1 MSMVSLFFSLKLYPI
16 AAILI
21 LISLP
26 IIGQVEVVVE
36 IPSPDS
42 LHTKDAAEALSSF
55 GPPDDGGDGFS
66 GAFEVKDYGYN
77 IFENINDTPE
87 LASLT
92 TRLFGDKISMF
103 TGDIRFEQVDISLPG
118 NSAIPVAITRTLSNP
133 DAWFKESLEF
143 ENWSLAIP
151 HVRSTYI
158 TDRSGNYK
166 TAYWPKGK
174 ACTSPLNANPSFSTS
189 TGGTSYYIHSNGY
202 WNGDSIYIPG
212 KGTVKLTT
220 KSGDSSHKRY
230 NNLNWKVDCVTNTGT
245 GHEGFKVITKDGLTY
260 YFTQKKIVRSIKD
273 LNLQPQVHQ
282 CRSNCPLPTLAPLG
296 DAPRLS
302 RYPQYHYFM
311 LATKI
316 QDRFGN
322 WVKYAYDSKGLVT
335 RIYANDGRNITISSR
350 NGRIES
356 ITANGRQWRYRYDD
370 YRLSTLKE
378 VERPDGKLWRFAH
391 DKSSSNTF
399 WWHVNIAKHSQIPT
413 RGIDCIEGG
422 ARDFVDI
429 THPEGARG
437 SFVVDEV
444 CHGQSNI
451 PKLRKVDPS
460 RSGVDSF
467 WFPKAYA
474 TFALRDKSII
484 LTSGEQYKWN
494 YTYSSNEGLFRGE
507 TIRARHRLSFGV
519 SGVETAHLSSTT
531 LEHHDGSKEIHYFD
545 RKHGS
550 SQGNLRY
557 VETYSSSGS
566 LLQRKSMTYANGAF
580 HGTAK
585 MYLNVTGSQ
594 DPFSANDIKN
604 GYSAEQIQRL
614 TKSIITQISSFN
626 DSDNYVTQF
635 SSFDSYDL
643 PSLKYEYN
651 STGSQKRYTKT
662 NYFHDTR
669 HWLLGLHAKT
679 AISANGSNYKTTSQ
693 TSYHSSSGSY
703 KSLPNYYYSYGR
715 WHTRN
720 TSYHTSG
727 VNAGLP
733 NQIHYNGTNRWV
745 ALSNYKRGVAQ
756 TIRTPSSLSTS
767 SQYAYKQVDANG
779 WVTKHTDFIGNCVN
793 YRYDSIGRLTL
804 IDPCNSKWLS
814 TSISYNT
821 TANSEGYT
829 HVRRGMLKRTIKRG
843 NYSYLTFYDNLLRPR
858 MTKESDT
865 SRESETKRFTRTN
878 YDSFNRPIYQSKP
891 YSLNATPYGVSIRYD
906 ALGRALKEED
916 NTTAGA
922 ITYSYLSSNRVQ
934 VTNNR
939 GYKTTSKLLAYGTP
953 ELKRLLTIS
962 SPHGVSTTL
971 AYNVYGNVTSIRQG
985 GVTESRVYDSYQQL
999 CKTIRPDIGNV
1010 AFFKNALGKTEWSS
1024 RGSSINSST
1033 NSCDYSVSSSDK
1045 TTVSYD
1051 NLGKVKRVSYGDGTP
1066 SKVYEYDKNKRLTRL
1081 SFGNATQ
1088 NYTYDDLGNLLI
1100 ERLRVDNID
1109 WSFNYLY
1116 NSTGNLHR
1124 TTYPSGRKVDY
1135 HPNALGQPRYVGAF
1149 ANSVLFHPDGQYK
1162 SYKQSN
1168 GCVNSKS
1175 LRSSGLPYT
1184 QRTQCGGTNV
1194 LYNQY
1199 SYDANGNL
1207 TFWDDKQSSVY
1218 DLRFGYDQLDRLDNI
1233 RKSNSALIG
1242 DMNYDSMGNITKFD
1256 SIVGTIHYSYNS
1268 KKQLQSTSGS
1278 RNYDFNYDHRGA
1290 VTDNGFHRFHYNLAS
1305 QMTEAGGNQ
1314 YVYDGH
1320 NKRVKA
1326 NDSNGVRYSM
1336 YSMLN
1341 GKLVQENINGA
1352 NREYYYLNSQLV
1364 AQTGAGSLIYIHGDL
1379 LGTSAAKTNS
1389 AGSVTKRIRYAPF
1402 GLQWGH
1408 SNAETGENE
1417 IGYTGHKHD
1426 TDIGLTYMQARYY
1439 DPVIGRFYS
1448 NDPVDVLGAIERG
1461 NPVHGFNRYAYV
1473 NNNPYKYTD
1482 PDGEFGIVG
1491 FAIGFGTELAS
1502 QYIGGDEINLTKATV
1517 MGVAGALT
1525 GGLAS
1530 LAKSSLTV
1538 GGKVIATAGEKVAA
1552 SGLVVTGGAV
1562 SNAGASATN
1571 DSMAGLS
1578 TGQIVDNA
1586 VEAGV
1591 EGLAPHV
1598 KSMGKIAGNIGNA
1611 IAKKTG
1617 LGNGASEMVSQAT
1630 SAATEKVISEA
1641 CNSVSN
1647 EC

>member
-1 MSMVSLFFSLKLYPI
+1 MSMATLLLSLKLYLI
-16 AAILI
+16 AVVFI

-26 IIGQVEVVVE
+26 TFGQVEIE
-36 IPSPDS
+36 DEYTPATRI
-42 LHTKDAAEALSSF
+42 HTKETAQAQSVF
-55 GPPDDGGDGFS
+55 GPPDDGGGDFA

-77 IFENINDTPE
+77 IFENINDNPE

-92 TRLFGDKISMF
+92 TGLLGDKISMF

-133 DAWFKESLEF
+133 DSWFKETREF

-166 TAYWPKGK
+166 TAYWPNGK

-202 WNGDSIYIPG
+202 WNGDSISIPG
-212 KGTVKLTT
+212 IGTVKLTT
-220 KSGDSSHKRY
+220 KSGDPSHKRY
-230 NNLNWKVDCVTNTGT
+230 NNLNWKVDCLTSTGT
-245 GHEGFKVITKDGLTY
+245 GHEGFKVTTKDGLSY

-282 CRSNCPLPTLAPLG
+282 CGTNCPSPTLAPAG

-302 RYPQYHYFM
+302 RYPHYHYFM
-311 LATKI
+311 LVTKI

-322 WVKYAYDSKGLVT
+322 WVKYTYDANGLAT

-370 YRLSTLKE
+370 YRLGTLKE
-378 VERPDGKLWRFAH
+378 VERPDGKRWRFAH

-399 WWHVNIAKHSQIPT
+399 WWHVNIAKHSQVPT

-422 ARDFVDI
+422 SRDFVSI

-437 SFVVDEV
+437 NFVVDEV

-460 RSGVDSF
+460 RSRVDSF

-474 TFALRDKSII
+474 TYALKRKE
-484 LTSGEQYKWN
+484 LTLTTGEQYEWN
-494 YTYSSNEGLFRGE
+494 YTYSDNEGLFRGE
-507 TIRARHRLSFGV
+507 TISARHRLNLGV

-531 LEHHDGSKEIHYFD
+531 LTHHDGTKEIHYFD
-545 RKHGS
+545 RKHGPT
-550 SQGNLRY
+550 QGNVRY
-557 VETYSSSGS
+557 VETYSGTGD
-566 LLQRKSMTYANGAF
+566 LLQRKSMDYANGTF
-580 HGTAK
+580 HGNAK
-585 MYLNVTGSQ
+585 MYLNINGSQ
-594 DPFSANDIKN
+594 DPFSAHDIKN
-604 GYSAEQIQRL
+604 GHSAEQIQRL
-614 TKSIITQISSFN
+614 TRNT
-626 DSDNYVTQF
+626 VTQF
-635 SSFDSYDL
+635 SSSSDKYITQFSGFDRYDF

-651 STGSQKRYTKT
+651 STGSNKRYTRT
-662 NYFHDTR
+662 TYHHDTKN
-669 HWLLGLHAKT
+669 WLLGLHAKT
-679 AISANGSNYKTTSQ
+679 AISGNGSNYKTASQ
-693 TSYHSSSGSY
+693 TSYHSASGSY
-703 KSLPNYYYSYGR
+703 KSLPNYSYSYGR

-733 NQIHYNGTNRWV
+733 NQIHYNGANRWV
-745 ALSNYKRGVAQ
+745 ALSNYKRGIAQ

-779 WVTKHTDFIGNCVN
+779 WVTKHTDFLGNCVN

-804 IDPCNSKWLS
+804 IDPCNSKWLN
-814 TSISYNT
+814 TSISYST
-821 TANSEGYT
+821 TANSEGYS
-829 HVRRGMLKRTIKRG
+829 HVRQGMLKRTIRRG
-843 NYSYLTFYDNLLRPR
+843 NYSHLTFYDNLLRPR

-865 SRESETKRFTRTN
+865 SRDSETKRYTRTS
-878 YDSFNRPIYQSKP
+878 YDSFNRPTYQSKP
-891 YSLNATPYGVSIRYD
+891 SSLNGTPYGVTIRYD
-906 ALGRALKEED
+906 ALGRSLKEDD

-922 ITYSYLSSNRVQ
+922 VTHSYLSSNRVQ

-939 GYKTTSKLLAYGTP
+939 GYKTTTKFLAYGAP
-953 ELKRLLTIS
+953 ELKRPLTIS
-962 SPHGVSTTL
+962 SPHGVSTTV

-985 GVTESRVYDSYQQL
+985 GMTESRVYDAYQRL
-999 CKTIRPDIGNV
+999 CKKIRPDVGNV
-1010 AFFKNALGKTEWSS
+1010 AFFKNALGKTAWSAS
-1024 RGSSINSST
+1024 GSSINSSIS
-1033 NSCDYSVSSSDK
+1033 SCDYSVSSSAK
-1045 TTVSYD
+1045 TTYSYD

-1066 SKVYEYDKNKRLTRL
+1066 SKLLEYDKNKKLTRL

-1109 WSFNYLY
+1109 WSLNYLY

-1135 HPNALGQPRYVGAF
+1135 HPNALGQPKYVGSF
-1149 ANSVLFHPDGQYK
+1149 ANSVLFHPGGQYK

-1168 GCVNSKS
+1168 GCVNSKT
-1175 LRSSGLPYT
+1175 LRSSGLPYI

-1194 LYNQY
+1194 VYNQY

-1207 TFWDDKQSSVY
+1207 TYWDDKQSNVY

-1233 RKSNSALIG
+1233 RKSNSTLIG

-1256 SIVGTIHYSYNS
+1256 SIVGTINYSYNS

-1290 VTDNGFHRFHYNLAS
+1290 VTDNGFHRFNYNLAN

-1314 YVYDGH
+1314 YLYDGH
-1320 NKRVKA
+1320 NKRVKT
-1326 NDSNGVRYSM
+1326 NDSKGIRYSM
-1336 YSMLN
+1336 YSMLS
-1341 GKLVQENINGA
+1341 GKLIQERINGA
-1352 NREYYYLNSQLV
+1352 NREYFYLGQQLV
-1364 AQTGAGSLIYIHGDL
+1364 AQLGAGSLTYVHADI

-1389 AGSVTKRIRYAPF
+1389 AGNVTKRIRYAPF

-1408 SNAETGENE
+1408 TNAQTGENE

-1426 TDIGLTYMQARYY
+1426 ADIGLTYMQARYY

-1448 NDPVDVLGAIERG
+1448 NDPVDYLGHAQRG
-1461 NPVHGFNRYAYV
+1461 NPVHGFGRYTYA
-1473 NNNPYKYTD
+1473 NNNPYKYVD
-1482 PDGEFGIVG
+1482 PDGEFLVGAIFNTALDVGIQLYENGGDFSKVDPAQSAGAFFLGGIGIGVGDKIAKVASLVAKVSKSKAAGVTANVSGNTVAGGSIEGVKEASLATADALAGTDMTGGDATSDVLTGTRDGLVGSTASEIISSATGNSKMGQIVG
-1491 FAIGFGTELAS
+1491 
-1502 QYIGGDEINLTKATV
+1502 
-1517 MGVAGALT
+1517 MGVAGVTKVL
-1525 GGLAS
+1525 
-1530 LAKSSLTV
+1530 SS
-1538 GGKVIATAGEKVAA
+1538 
-1552 SGLVVTGGAV
+1552 
-1562 SNAGASATN
+1562 
-1571 DSMAGLS
+1571 
-1578 TGQIVDNA
+1578 VD
-1586 VEAGV
+1586 ET
-1591 EGLAPHV
+1591 
-1598 KSMGKIAGNIGNA
+1598 K
-1611 IAKKTG
+1611 
-1617 LGNGASEMVSQAT
+1617 
-1630 SAATEKVISEA
+1630 
-1641 CNSVSN
+1641 
-1647 EC
+1647 